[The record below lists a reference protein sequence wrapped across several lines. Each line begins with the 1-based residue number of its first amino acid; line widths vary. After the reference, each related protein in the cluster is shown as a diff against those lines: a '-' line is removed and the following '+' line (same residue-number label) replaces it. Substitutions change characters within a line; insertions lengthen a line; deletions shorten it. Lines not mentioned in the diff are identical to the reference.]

1 MPMPLSLETMNPME
15 PMLHGKRDC
24 ADAIKI
30 INIKREIILN
40 YLGVK
45 NHVKV
50 VVTQLCLTLY
60 DPIDCSPP
68 RILCPWNSLGK
79 NTGVGSCSLL
89 PRIFLTQGSNLGLPH
104 CRQILYC
111 LSHYIWTCKSRDF
124 LQLETEEM
132 RLKGKSER
140 FEV

>member
-1 MPMPLSLETMNPME
+1 MAKCVKNSHLLRWLIDSHPLKWLNNSPPPPSPNMPMPLSLETMNPME

-50 VVTQLCLTLY
+50 LVAQLCLTLY

-68 RILCPWNSLGK
+68 
-79 NTGVGSCSLL
+79 GSSVHGLL
-89 PRIFLTQGSNLGLPH
+89 
-104 CRQILYC
+104 
-111 LSHYIWTCKSRDF
+111 
-124 LQLETEEM
+124 
-132 RLKGKSER
+132 
-140 FEV
+140 